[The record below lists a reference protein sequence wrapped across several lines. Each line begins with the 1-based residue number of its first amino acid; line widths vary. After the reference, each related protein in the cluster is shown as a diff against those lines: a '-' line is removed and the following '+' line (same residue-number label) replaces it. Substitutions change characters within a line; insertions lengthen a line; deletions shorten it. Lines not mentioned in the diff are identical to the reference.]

1 MRTPAECL
9 CVKIL
14 RAHRMKLPISLPDEL
29 LLSRLIRYVTVSSD
43 KGDNVACR
51 AFGSR
56 KVSIHPFLTARL
68 DQLARWG
75 LESAEVMLF
84 QQTLAPLFLF
94 FLPNYADRLKRSMLV
109 GDGAEAHRASQLSLF
124 GCGNSLCLKWCP
136 VCAQQDLRQYG
147 VAYWHRTHQIP
158 GVTACVFHPVLL
170 ETLEL
175 VRRQRIIAELLP
187 TIVDQPRAAFDVEVQ
202 VARFG
207 FKLLQ
212 VITGGIPRVDTALT
226 YRSKLSELGFITA
239 QHRVRRKT
247 LMEEFCVDIK
257 YYRPGPDTPFPRHPH
272 DYRYLSQLL
281 DFNTSHH
288 PFRHLLFSYWLF
300 REPQQ
305 MLSTKHI
312 CAESLQPIF
321 LESLEGGIS
330 TEQQCLQLLRQQYSL
345 IEIYHLTGKSRC
357 YLKRLALLN
366 DIPLKLKPK
375 KLTGE
380 CQKKI
385 IGLAYAGMHR
395 KAISERCGVGI
406 GSVEQVISS
415 QPGLVKHRKLC
426 HWESKRRRC
435 RLEITKYLRLHPRAH
450 RKDCKVQCN
459 AAFFW
464 LYLNDPVWL
473 DSALPEPMKPV
484 GKFR

>member
-1 MRTPAECL
+1 
-9 CVKIL
+9 
-14 RAHRMKLPISLPDEL
+14 MKLPISLPDEL

-43 KGDNVACR
+43 KGDDVACR
-51 AFGSR
+51 VFGSR

-68 DQLARWG
+68 DQLARWS

-288 PFRHLLFSYWLF
+288 PFRHLLFAYWLF

-321 LESLEGGIS
+321 LESLEGVIS

-385 IGLAYAGMHR
+385 IELAYAGMHR
-395 KAISERCGVGI
+395 KAISARCGVGI

>member
-1 MRTPAECL
+1 
-9 CVKIL
+9 
-14 RAHRMKLPISLPDEL
+14 MKLPISLPDEL

-43 KGDNVACR
+43 KGDDVACM

-68 DQLARWG
+68 DQLARWS

-94 FLPNYADRLKRSMLV
+94 FLPNYADRLKRSMLA

-288 PFRHLLFSYWLF
+288 PFRHLLFAYWLF

-330 TEQQCLQLLRQQYSL
+330 IEQQCLQLLRQQYSL

-385 IGLAYAGMHR
+385 IELAYAGMHR
-395 KAISERCGVGI
+395 KAISARCGVGI

-484 GKFR
+484 WKFR

>member
-1 MRTPAECL
+1 
-9 CVKIL
+9 
-14 RAHRMKLPISLPDEL
+14 MKLPISLPDEL

-43 KGDNVACR
+43 KGDDVACR
-51 AFGSR
+51 VFGSR

-68 DQLARWG
+68 DQLARWS

-288 PFRHLLFSYWLF
+288 PFRHLLFAYWLF

-321 LESLEGGIS
+321 LESLEGVIS

-385 IGLAYAGMHR
+385 IELAYAGMHR
-395 KAISERCGVGI
+395 KAISARCGVGI

-450 RKDCKVQCN
+450 RKDCKAQCN

>member
-1 MRTPAECL
+1 
-9 CVKIL
+9 
-14 RAHRMKLPISLPDEL
+14 MKLPVGLPDEL
-29 LLSRLIRYVTVSSD
+29 LLSRLIRYVTVAGD
-43 KGDNVACR
+43 KGDNFSSKV
-51 AFGSR
+51 FGSR

-68 DQLARWG
+68 EQLAVWG
-75 LESAEVMLF
+75 LESADVMLF

-94 FLPNYADRLKRSMLV
+94 FLPTYADKLKQSMLT

-124 GCGNSLCLKWCP
+124 SCGNSLCLKWCP

-147 VAYWHRTHQIP
+147 VSYWHRSHQIP

-170 ETLEL
+170 EKL
-175 VRRQRIIAELLP
+175 VLARRQRIIAELLP
-187 TIVDQPRAAFDVEVQ
+187 TPIDQPRAAFDIEVQ

-212 VITGGIPRVDTALT
+212 LVTGGIPHVETALT

-239 QHRVRRKT
+239 HHRVRRKT

-257 YYRPGPDTPFPRHPH
+257 YYRPGPDIPFPRHPY

-281 DFNTSHH
+281 NPHTSHH
-288 PFRHLLFSYWLF
+288 PFRHILFAYWLF
-300 REPQQ
+300 KEPQQ
-305 MLSTKHI
+305 MLFTKHI

-321 LESLEGGIS
+321 LESLEGEIS

-345 IEIYHLTGKSRC
+345 IKIYHLTGKSRS

-385 IGLAYAGMHR
+385 IGLAHAGMHR
-395 KAISERCGVGI
+395 KAISERCGIGI

-415 QPGLVKHRKLC
+415 QQGLVEHRKRC

-435 RLEITKYLRLHPRAH
+435 RLELARYLRSHPRAL
-450 RKDCKVQCN
+450 RRDCKAQCN
-459 AAFFW
+459 AAFSW

-484 GKFR
+484 GRFR

>member
-1 MRTPAECL
+1 
-9 CVKIL
+9 
-14 RAHRMKLPISLPDEL
+14 MKLPVSLPDEL
-29 LLSRLIRYVTVSSD
+29 LLSRLIRYVTVSGD
-43 KGDNVACR
+43 KGDNFASKV
-51 AFGSR
+51 FGSR

-68 DQLARWG
+68 EQLAGWG

-94 FLPNYADRLKRSMLV
+94 FLPTYTDRLKRSMLA

-136 VCAQQDLRQYG
+136 VCVQQDLRLYG
-147 VAYWHRTHQIP
+147 VAYWRRTHQIP
-158 GVTACVFHPVLL
+158 GVTACAFHPVLL
-170 ETLEL
+170 EKLEL

-187 TIVDQPRAAFDVEVQ
+187 TLIDQPRVAFDAEVQ

-212 VITGGIPRVDTALT
+212 LVTDGIPHVDTVLT

-239 QHRVRRKT
+239 HHRVRRKS
-247 LMEEFCVDIK
+247 LMEDFCADIEH
-257 YYRPGPDTPFPRHPH
+257 YRPGPDTPFPRHPH

-281 DFNTSHH
+281 DPNTSHH
-288 PFRHLLFSYWLF
+288 PFRHLLFAYWLF
-300 REPQQ
+300 RKPEK
-305 MLSTKHI
+305 MLSTKHL
-312 CAESLQPIF
+312 CAEALQPI
-321 LESLEGGIS
+321 SLKSPEWEMS
-330 TEQQCLQLLRQQYSL
+330 TEQQCLQLLRKQYSL
-345 IEIYHLTGKSRC
+345 SEIYRLTGKSCC

-366 DIPLKLKPK
+366 NIPLKLKPK

-380 CQKKI
+380 CQKRI

-395 KAISERCGVGI
+395 KAISERCGIGI

-415 QPGLVKHRKLC
+415 QPGLVEHRKRC

-435 RLEITKYLRLHPRAH
+435 RLEIAKYLKAHPRAL
-450 RKDCKVQCN
+450 RKDCKAQCN

-464 LYLNDPVWL
+464 LYLNDPIWL
-473 DSALPEPMKPV
+473 DSALPEPMKPA
-484 GKFR
+484 GRYSNGYAAANPAGHRLAQQ

>member
-1 MRTPAECL
+1 
-9 CVKIL
+9 
-14 RAHRMKLPISLPDEL
+14 MKLPISLPDEL

-43 KGDNVACR
+43 KGDDVACR
-51 AFGSR
+51 VFGSR

-68 DQLARWG
+68 DQLARWS

-187 TIVDQPRAAFDVEVQ
+187 TIVGQPRAAFDVEVQ

-288 PFRHLLFSYWLF
+288 PFRHLLFAYWLF

-321 LESLEGGIS
+321 LESLEGVIS

-385 IGLAYAGMHR
+385 IELAYAGMHR
-395 KAISERCGVGI
+395 KAISARCGVGI

>member
-1 MRTPAECL
+1 
-9 CVKIL
+9 
-14 RAHRMKLPISLPDEL
+14 MKLPISLPDEL

-68 DQLARWG
+68 EQLARWG

-94 FLPNYADRLKRSMLV
+94 FLPIYADRLKQSMLV

-136 VCAQQDLRQYG
+136 VCAQQDLHQYG
-147 VAYWHRTHQIP
+147 VAYWHRAHQIP

-170 ETLEL
+170 EKLAL

-187 TIVDQPRAAFDVEVQ
+187 SLIDQPRAACDVEIQ

-212 VITGGIPRVDTALT
+212 LITDGIPRVETALT

-239 QHRVRRKT
+239 HHRVRRKA
-247 LMEEFCVDIK
+247 LMEEFCFDIK
-257 YYRPGPDTPFPRHPH
+257 YYRPSPDTPFPRHPY

-281 DFNTSHH
+281 DPHTSHH
-288 PFRHLLFSYWLF
+288 PFRHILFAYWLF
-300 REPQQ
+300 KEPQQ
-305 MLSTKHI
+305 IFSAKHI
-312 CAESLQPIF
+312 CAEPLQPVF
-321 LESLEGGIS
+321 LENLGGEIS
-330 TEQQCLQLLRQQYSL
+330 TEQQCLKLLRQQYSL
-345 IEIYHLTGKSRC
+345 INIYHLTGKSRC

-395 KAISERCGVGI
+395 MAISKRCGIGI
-406 GSVEQVISS
+406 GSVGQVISS
-415 QPGLVKHRKLC
+415 QPGLVEHRKRC

-435 RLEITKYLRLHPRAH
+435 RLELAKYLISHPSALR
-450 RKDCKVQCN
+450 RDCKAQCT

-473 DSALPEPMKPV
+473 DSALPEPTTAV
-484 GKFR
+484 GRFR

>member
-1 MRTPAECL
+1 
-9 CVKIL
+9 
-14 RAHRMKLPISLPDEL
+14 MKLPVSLPDEL
-29 LLSRLIRYVTVSSD
+29 LLSRLIRYVTVSGD
-43 KGDNVACR
+43 KGDNFASKV
-51 AFGSR
+51 FGSR

-68 DQLARWG
+68 EQLAGWG

-94 FLPNYADRLKRSMLV
+94 FLPTYADRLKRSMLA

-136 VCAQQDLRQYG
+136 VCAQQDLRLYG

-158 GVTACVFHPVLL
+158 GVTACAFHPVLL
-170 ETLEL
+170 EKLEL

-187 TIVDQPRAAFDVEVQ
+187 TLIDQPRVAFDAEVQ

-212 VITGGIPRVDTALT
+212 LVTGGIPRVDTVLT

-239 QHRVRRKT
+239 HHRVRRKS
-247 LMEEFCVDIK
+247 LMEDFCADIK
-257 YYRPGPDTPFPRHPH
+257 HYRPGPDTPFPRHPH

-281 DFNTSHH
+281 DPHTSHH
-288 PFRHLLFSYWLF
+288 PFRHLLFAYWLF
-300 REPQQ
+300 REPEK
-305 MLSTKHI
+305 MLSTKHL
-312 CAESLQPIF
+312 CAASLQPIS
-321 LESLEGGIS
+321 LKSLEGEIS
-330 TEQQCLQLLRQQYSL
+330 TEQQCLQLLRKQYSL
-345 IEIYHLTGKSRC
+345 SEIYRLTGKSRC
-357 YLKRLALLN
+357 YLRRLALLN

-380 CQKKI
+380 CQKRI

-395 KAISERCGVGI
+395 KAISERCGIGI

-415 QPGLVKHRKLC
+415 QPGLVEHRKRC

-435 RLEITKYLRLHPRAH
+435 RLEIAKYLKSH
-450 RKDCKVQCN
+450 R
-459 AAFFW
+459 
-464 LYLNDPVWL
+464 
-473 DSALPEPMKPV
+473 SASQGLQSSV
-484 GKFR
+484 

>member
-1 MRTPAECL
+1 
-9 CVKIL
+9 
-14 RAHRMKLPISLPDEL
+14 MKLPVSLPDEL

-68 DQLARWG
+68 EQLARWG

-147 VAYWHRTHQIP
+147 VAYWHRSHQIP

-187 TIVDQPRAAFDVEVQ
+187 TIIDQPRAAFDVEVQ

-226 YRSKLSELGFITA
+226 YRSKLSELGFITM

-288 PFRHLLFSYWLF
+288 PFRHLLFAYWLF
-300 REPQQ
+300 KEPQQ

-312 CAESLQPIF
+312 CAESLQPMF

-415 QPGLVKHRKLC
+415 QPGLVKHRKRC

-435 RLEITKYLRLHPRAH
+435 RLEITKYLKLHPRAH